1 LRGRTD
7 YGAVAMAL
15 KRFELKMENDEKLRK
30 EMQKL
35 EERMFNVNGLLP
47 E

>member
-1 LRGRTD
+1 
-7 YGAVAMAL
+7 
-15 KRFELKMENDEKLRK
+15 MENDEKLRK

-47 E
+47 KSCAES